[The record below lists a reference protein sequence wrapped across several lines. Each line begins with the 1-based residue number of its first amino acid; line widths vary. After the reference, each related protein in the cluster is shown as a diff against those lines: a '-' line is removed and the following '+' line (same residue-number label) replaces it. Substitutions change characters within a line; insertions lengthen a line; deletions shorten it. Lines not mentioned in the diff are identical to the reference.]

1 MDATTPLTRPI
12 RFPFMFLLFFI
23 FEILVFLHC
32 YHQERLAKEADENKG
47 KIKAWIKEQGK
58 DIFYNDHFITIQVT
72 SVSS

>member
-1 MDATTPLTRPI
+1 
-12 RFPFMFLLFFI
+12 MFLLFFI

-58 DIFYNDHFITIQVT
+58 DIITMII
-72 SVSS
+72 S